1 MPTTKESQ
9 NVARARTA
17 GKEAVASVITV
28 EDRAQDRAATHE
40 ALAQGGRGSDQGDRD
55 PGEVVRAENGR
66 AVRVPVE
73 IAARAQVAREVREG
87 REGPVGPMIA
97 ARAAMT
103 VAPAAMIGATT
114 SRPLNLHRCESIF
127 CPNPPP

>member
-9 NVARARTA
+9 NAASAPTE

-40 ALAQGGRGSDQGDRD
+40 ALAQGGRLSDRGDRD
-55 PGEVVRAENGR
+55 PEEVARAENGR
-66 AVRVPVE
+66 AVRVPVG
-73 IAARAQVAREVREG
+73 IVARAQVVREV

-103 VAPAAMIGATT
+103 VAHAVMIGATT
-114 SRPLNLHRCESIF
+114 SRPLNRHRCESIF